1 MTIIIIR
8 LVAAVVLG
16 YLIGSIPFGVIIGK
30 RFTGVDIRR
39 YGSGKMGT
47 TNVLR
52 TAGTKAA
59 VCVMILDIMKGV
71 LAVIFAGLIIGDN
84 FVIIGNIGLGRTVCQ
99 VAAGLAAVIGH
110 NWPIFLKFRGGRGVA
125 TFFGGL
131 AALYPPA
138 ALVGGE
144 VMILSIGLTRFVSF
158 GSIAGVVAS
167 YTILIPL
174 TILNGAFYLTLI
186 YSLIGAIIIIVMHKD
201 NIVRLFK
208 GKERKI
214 GEHAEDDSQTPRT

>member
-1 MTIIIIR
+1 MIIVIIR
-8 LVAAVVLG
+8 IVAAIVLG

-30 RFTGVDIRR
+30 RFTGVDIRN

-59 VCVMILDIMKGV
+59 ICVMLLDIIKGV
-71 LAVIFAGLIIGDN
+71 LAVIFAGLIIGNN
-84 FVIIGNIGLGRTVCQ
+84 FAIIGNIGLSRAVCQ
-99 VAAGLAAVIGH
+99 VSAGLAAVIGH
-110 NWPIFLKFRGGRGVA
+110 NWPLFLKFRGGRGVA

-131 AALYPPA
+131 VALYPPA
-138 ALVGGE
+138 ALIGGE
-144 VMILSIGLTRFVSF
+144 VLILSVGLTRLVSF

-167 YTILIPL
+167 YTILVPL

-186 YSLIGAIIIIVMHKD
+186 YSLIGAVIIIIMHKD

-208 GKERKI
+208 GKERKL
-214 GEHAEDDSQTPRT
+214 GEHAEDHPQIPRT